1 MTGIHP
7 VSSHQVQ
14 LKRRRSHQF
23 IEALKE
29 KFQNMGWN
37 LHPKSGIT
45 TISYGNGIDLNLF
58 DNYGQLRTSDIT
70 IHATTYINEDTGKIQ
85 K

>member
-1 MTGIHP
+1 
-7 VSSHQVQ
+7 
-14 LKRRRSHQF
+14 
-23 IEALKE
+23 
-29 KFQNMGWN
+29 MGWN